1 MPLVHIYIA
10 EGRTEEQKREMIK
23 RITEAIQETIKPQSQ
38 IEIVIHELPKKNI
51 AINGKTL
58 E

>member
-10 EGRTEEQKREMIK
+10 EGRTEEQKREMIR
-23 RITEAIQETIKPQSQ
+23 RITQAIQETINPLSQ
-38 IEIVIHELPKKNI
+38 IEIIIHEIPKKNI